1 MLSRANLS
9 CRHGLLQLTSRGMAL
24 RDSIILTVLTWLG
37 FIPLLTFHEF
47 AHAWTAWK
55 CGDDTAYK
63 LRRVSLNPVAHME
76 WIGTLILPLLTKFFS
91 PYMIGWG
98 KPVPVN
104 LHNLKYPRLQDSLI
118 AMAGPAMN
126 LFLAW
131 VLMGFL
137 KLGFLLNNDL
147 LKMMASNMAAFSLA
161 LCFFN
166 LIPIP
171 PLDGSHIVL
180 HLTRMSYELYFRLV
194 PFGFIVVLILMAKVP
209 AVGQTLEKLIRGC
222 LHLFARSWGLPGLQ
236 Y

>member
-1 MLSRANLS
+1 MRLW
-9 CRHGLLQLTSRGMAL
+9 
-24 RDSIILTVLTWLG
+24 DVFVLTMLQWLG
-37 FIPLLTFHEF
+37 FIPLFAFHEF

-63 LRRVSLNPVAHME
+63 QRRVSLNPAAHME
-76 WIGTLILPLLTKFFS
+76 WIGTVILPLATKFFS

-104 LHNLKYPRLQDSLI
+104 LDNLKYPRLQDSLI

-131 VLMGFL
+131 VLVGFL
-137 KLGFLLNNDL
+137 KLGFILNNDL

-171 PLDGSHIVL
+171 PLDGSHILL
-180 HLTRMSYELYFRLV
+180 HLTRMSYDLYFKLV
-194 PFGFIVVLILMAKVP
+194 PFGFIVVLIITIKIPIIGKNLQKVMT
-209 AVGQTLEKLIRGC
+209 GTLHMFE
-222 LHLFARSWGLPGLQ
+222 RSWGLPGLQ
-236 Y
+236 